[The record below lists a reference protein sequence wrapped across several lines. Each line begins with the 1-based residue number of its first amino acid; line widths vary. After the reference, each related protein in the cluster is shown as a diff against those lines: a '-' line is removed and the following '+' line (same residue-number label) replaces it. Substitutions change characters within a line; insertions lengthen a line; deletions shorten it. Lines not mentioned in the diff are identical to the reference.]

1 MPRKHLL
8 TWISALLSFGALLAG
23 SFVWGDRHYYL
34 VTASMLVFACI
45 PFALLFR
52 TRRSRTRE
60 LVIVAVMT
68 AIAAA
73 SRAVFYMIPEFKP
86 LCGIAILTG
95 IFLGEEVGFAVG
107 ALAMFLSNFL
117 FGQGMWTPFQVF
129 GMGFTVFLAAWILRR
144 GDLRTRRVV
153 CAAVGGLLTFALY
166 GVIVDTCAVFSLAAA
181 YTPKSIL
188 AVYLTGMPLN
198 AIHGAVTAVV
208 LFLLLRP
215 IGEKLE
221 RMRTKYGLFE

>member
-1 MPRKHLL
+1 MPRKHAL
-8 TWISALLSFGALLAG
+8 TWLTSILCFAALVAGTLLFG
-23 SFVWGDRHYYL
+23 DKHYYL
-34 VTASMLVFACI
+34 VTAVMLVFACI

-52 TRRSRTRE
+52 TRRKRVRE
-60 LVIVAVMT
+60 LVVASVMT
-68 AIAAA
+68 AIAVA

-86 LCGIAILTG
+86 LCAIAILSG

-129 GMGFTVFLAAWILRR
+129 GMGFTVFLASLILRR
-144 GDLRTRRVV
+144 GTLRQNRIV
-153 CAAVGGLLTFALY
+153 CALVGGVLTFAVY

-181 YTPKSIL
+181 YTPRSIL

-198 AIHGAVTAVV
+198 AIHGAVTAAV

-221 RMRTKYGLFE
+221 RMRIKYGLFE